1 MINQKE
7 KLVKAF
13 VDAILASNEEAE
25 AKAWEAVQIAEDM
38 DIKDIEECKREAV
51 SFLNRDVKQDVL
63 H

>member
-38 DIKDIEECKREAV
+38 DIKDKIGRAHV
-51 SFLNRDVKQDVL
+51 
-63 H
+63 

>member
-25 AKAWEAVQIAEDM
+25 AKAWEVVQIAEDM

-51 SFLNRDVKQDVL
+51 SFLNRDVKEDVL